1 MNKHVFNLIKAI
13 DYGYSKNESYV
24 NVLVSRSA
32 LSFCLFLR
40 DNVGLISHYEIV
52 KNEMFI
58 WKTHLRVYLTM
69 CPLNS
74 KNLANT
80 MLETGVKAEAI
91 TQLAKPYQ
99 LLIVKSFMRPSYI
112 SYIALLKV
120 KNLGVIYLLSTTFGY
135 LTSQQA
141 INLKL
146 GGSII
151 CVLYI

>member
-1 MNKHVFNLIKAI
+1 
-13 DYGYSKNESYV
+13 
-24 NVLVSRSA
+24 
-32 LSFCLFLR
+32 
-40 DNVGLISHYEIV
+40 
-52 KNEMFI
+52 
-58 WKTHLRVYLTM
+58 M